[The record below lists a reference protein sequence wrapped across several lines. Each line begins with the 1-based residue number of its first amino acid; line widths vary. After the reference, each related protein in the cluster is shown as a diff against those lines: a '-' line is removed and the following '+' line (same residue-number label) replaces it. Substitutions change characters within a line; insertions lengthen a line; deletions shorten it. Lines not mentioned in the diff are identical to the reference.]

1 MGYVCV
7 KKITP
12 VAVWKRLKGAI
23 PEAGK
28 YCSKDGRGLNC
39 KIIEGG
45 IDI

>member
-7 KKITP
+7 KRSLQWQFGREIE
-12 VAVWKRLKGAI
+12 GSN